1 MKNIFVAA
9 ILLFALGGAFA
20 QTKKSHFEAGF
31 DARKYIEIN
40 LSEKDKFVKEFRKT
54 LLTDIMRRKLLTA
67 GKTKLWTEKSQ

>member
-20 QTKKSHFEAGF
+20 QTKKTHFELRGKNTLQRTILKCA
-31 DARKYIEIN
+31 N
-40 LSEKDKFVKEFRKT
+40 LYYFGKG
-54 LLTDIMRRKLLTA
+54 A